1 MQKRHSNTECTRHS
15 YLLLMKVISNV
26 VLTSKARVC
35 YTPKGNG
42 IIMNCCNHFLCCWFF
57 FFCHASDCVTDLVF
71 HIFILIRNF
80 TLHQILSHKVMPSIH
95 CSLKEKW
102 HLFLWLRW
110 VCTNRYIQVFHMQQ
124 QSSMLPWTTENN
136 ASESFFCLCL
146 CILFSYLYLKY

>member
-1 MQKRHSNTECTRHS
+1 MHQTFLLTVNEGNIKRCTDKQSQGMLHAQGQWNN
-15 YLLLMKVISNV
+15 YELLQSFP
-26 VLTSKARVC
+26 VLLV
-35 YTPKGNG
+35 
-42 IIMNCCNHFLCCWFF
+42 F